1 MGVLQRIDIAI
12 DCRDADS
19 LAAFWRDALGYE
31 AYGSVGQYRSIV
43 APEGSTGPKLI
54 FQQVDGE
61 APATK
66 NRLHLDL
73 IVGDAMEAEVERL
86 CTLGA
91 SRMSEPITEYGTTW
105 TVMQD
110 PEGNE
115 FCLCVT

>member
-1 MGVLQRIDIAI
+1 MRVLERVDICI
-12 DCRDADS
+12 DCRDADALS
-19 LAAFWRDALGYE
+19 AFWREALGYE
-31 AYGSVGQYRSIV
+31 RLGSVGQYRSIV
-43 APEGSTGPKLI
+43 APEGSTGPKLL
-54 FQQVDGE
+54 FQQVEDELGGI
-61 APATK
+61 K

-86 CTLGA
+86 CALGA
-91 SRMSEPITEYGTTW
+91 TRVGEAITEYGTTW